1 MQQLNSLPEPNPN
14 PGGAR
19 KSDPDTSYEAAQ
31 SVDATELER
40 IVYNVIKSFP
50 KGCTSDE
57 IMGVLPHYGVQTI
70 SPRYAPLLRKGF
82 IVDTGERRKARS
94 GRSQRVMKVPTKDEQ

>member
-19 KSDPDTSYEAAQ
+19 NSDPDTSYAAAQ

-50 KGCTSDE
+50 NGCTSDE
-57 IMGVLPHYGVQTI
+57 VMKSLYHYGVQTV

-82 IVDTGERRKARS
+82 IVDTGERRMARS
-94 GRSQRVMKVPTKDEQ
+94 GRSQRVMKVPSKDD